1 MFRVLAQMTDAPKS
15 KVLHQGHYSAA
26 FTPGM
31 GWEQGDTLATTMFNV
46 HVNAVLAAVW
56 AQHQGVPLAGEARLV
71 ALMFADDFVGAATSA
86 EQLQRLIDITRRE
99 LQRWRIKASVS
110 STDSSKTAVMVV
122 GPRRKGS
129 TAGVTP
135 HVWRWGQVLLPIVHT
150 YKYLGVMLSDDG
162 DWETHLEFRLG
173 KATKAKGKLHGV
185 LHNTRLPWEAR
196 RLALTGGAQP
206 CATYGSEVVLSV
218 AAGVRQ
224 KLDAWQMGVVT
235 SMVHCPPN
243 ACHCCVQQELGLP
256 PLHVT
261 YDVFSLTYWHRLQ
274 RLPASRLVKQALAAW
289 NGAANPWQQ
298 QMQRLLAEYSINT
311 AAAAAMSK
319 GEFKGYVARQTALR
333 TQQLW
338 QARSSSSSVA
348 GKYNGAYAQP
358 AHSSR
363 GKAQPYWVALS
374 GMGRGR
380 AAELMLRLRTE
391 SLQLNAMH
399 SYSRRGETAAA
410 RAARQQC
417 GCCNAGTAETAGH
430 FIFECAAT
438 QAARQ
443 QFEAAV
449 DQIAHDRLQALH
461 ALPLAQRAA
470 RLVDPA
476 FWGEGVQQAA
486 MQAADGWAV
495 TKHVASFICD
505 AWKARTTAL
514 TGRETE
520 GLTAMV

>member
-1 MFRVLAQMTDAPKS
+1 MTDAPSS
-15 KVLHQGHYSAA
+15 KVLHRGHYSTA

-46 HVNAVLAAVW
+46 HVNVVLAAVW
-56 AQHQGVPLAGEARLV
+56 QQHQGVPLTGEARLV

-122 GPRRKGS
+122 GPRKNGS

-135 HVWRWGQVLLPIVHT
+135 YVWRWGQVLLPIVHE
-150 YKYLGVMLSDDG
+150 YKYLGVMLTDDG
-162 DWETHLEFRLG
+162 GWDTHLEFRLG
-173 KATKAKGKLHGV
+173 KAKKAVGTLRGV
-185 LHNTRLPWEAR
+185 LHNNRLPWEVR

-206 CATYGSEVVLSV
+206 CATYGSEVVLSA

-235 SMVHCPPN
+235 GMVHCPPN
-243 ACHCCVQQELGLP
+243 AAHSCVQQELGLP

-274 RLPASRLVKQALAAW
+274 RLPASRLVKQAVAAW
-289 NGAANPWQQ
+289 TGAANPWQQ
-298 QMQRLLAEYSINT
+298 QISRLLAEYSIDA
-311 AAAAAMSK
+311 AAAAAMTK
-319 GEFKGYVARQTALR
+319 GEFKTYVARQTALR

-338 QARSSSSSVA
+338 QARSSGGSVA
-348 GKYNGAYAQP
+348 GRYSDNYAQP

-363 GKAQPYWVALS
+363 GKAQPYWGALS

-410 RAARQQC
+410 RAARQRC
-417 GCCNAGTAETAGH
+417 ACCNAGAAETAGH
-430 FIFECAAT
+430 FLFECAAT
-438 QAARQ
+438 QTARQ

-449 DQIAHDRLQALH
+449 DQIAHDKLEQLQ
-461 ALPLAQRAA
+461 ALPLAQRVVS
-470 RLVDPA
+470 LVDPM
-476 FWGEGVQQAA
+476 FWGEGVQPAVAQAEES
-486 MQAADGWAV
+486 GWAV
-495 TKHVASFICD
+495 TKHVASYICD
-505 AWKARTTAL
+505 AWKARTAAL

-520 GLTAMV
+520 GLTAVV